1 VYKSL
6 PRWEGGRGGQK
17 DNMPYFIFIGVIHL
31 VFIIL
36 DRDVD
41 KTARGKGNAE
51 EACPVQV
58 NLPWLEQGSYRLGST
73 CVKSIPRGLRF

>member
-1 VYKSL
+1 
-6 PRWEGGRGGQK
+6 
-17 DNMPYFIFIGVIHL
+17 MPYFIFFGVIHL

-51 EACPVQV
+51 EACSVRV
-58 NLPWLEQGSYRLGST
+58 NLPWLEQGSFSLGST
-73 CVKSIPRGLRF
+73 CVNIIPRGLRF

>member
-6 PRWEGGRGGQK
+6 PGWEGGGGQK
-17 DNMPYFIFIGVIHL
+17 DNMPYFIFIGVINL
-31 VFIIL
+31 VFITL

-51 EACPVQV
+51 EAYSVRV
-58 NLPWLEQGSYRLGST
+58 NLPWHE
-73 CVKSIPRGLRF
+73 